1 MKKYIVIKNGSFE
14 VIESE
19 KAPVNL
25 VLVEPNKTYNDN
37 TYVLV
42 NNDVRVSWLDDYQWN
57 GKYRCLTVKYR
68 GAVLLEVN
76 ALKNIQIVIDA
87 LNEYRDLKEEELEQR
102 YQKAI
107 GRIKS
112 ELENEIERLTE
123 EKKKLTEE
131 TEKYR
136 DIVKKVK
143 DIFLIFKELDKSA
156 DGSI

>member
-1 MKKYIVIKNGSFE
+1 MKKYIVTKNGSFE

-19 KAPVNL
+19 KAPLNL

-57 GKYRCLTVKYR
+57 GKYKCLTVMYR

-107 GRIKS
+107 VRIKS

-143 DIFLIFKELDKSA
+143 DIFLIFNELDKSA
-156 DGSI
+156 DG